1 MKPFQAQVNMVF
13 HSPAPEQR
21 LATAANPCYAAE
33 TETLFDQDHAAT
45 GKFVKM
51 RREPG
56 PWIPA

>member
-21 LATAANPCYAAE
+21 LATAAKLCYSAD
-33 TETLFDQDHAAT
+33 TEILFEQDPASA

-56 PWIPA
+56 HWIPA